1 MKLDRLESLYRS
13 MKFHDIE
20 RYRFEYKVR
29 VAVFDVFF
37 FTDESPFLL
46 LFGVKAKNFCF
57 DLKVDPSSFVIDH
70 LLDPLTYKGL
80 CKVLELEYDPENKF
94 SPWKFFF
101 EFNSK
106 IPKVA
111 FANQKSKPQDVARYR
126 SFSEE
131 PDKVYF
137 CGWRDNDKRGDK
149 VQNLDKTRALLGE
162 KAYQRCKDKNISSC
176 WTANEK
182 AAIEVTLPP

>member
-1 MKLDRLESLYRS
+1 MKLDRLEPLYKS
-13 MKFHDIE
+13 MRFHNIE
-20 RYRFEYKVR
+20 RYRFEHKVR

-57 DLKVDPSSFVIDH
+57 ELKVKSGFVIDH
-70 LLDPLTYKGL
+70 QLDGLTYKGL
-80 CKVLELEYDPENKF
+80 CKVLELEYDPENPF
-94 SPWKFFF
+94 SPWNFFS
-101 EFNSK
+101 EFNSN

-111 FANQKSKPQDVARYR
+111 FANQKSKPQDVASYR
-126 SFSEE
+126 RFSEE

-137 CGWRDNDKRGDK
+137 CGWRDNDKRDEK
-149 VQNLDKTRALLGE
+149 VKNLAKTRTLLGE